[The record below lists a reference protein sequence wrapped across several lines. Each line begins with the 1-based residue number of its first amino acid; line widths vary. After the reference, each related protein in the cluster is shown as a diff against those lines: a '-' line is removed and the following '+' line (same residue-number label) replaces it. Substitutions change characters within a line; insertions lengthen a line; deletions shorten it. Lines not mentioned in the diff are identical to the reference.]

1 MKISKKLYISA
12 LVAILIKIGFVFYVY
27 TNLYNKTIT
36 QDNITIIIPK
46 NCSIRCASDIF
57 YRNNLVSNKFFF
69 ITYARIFELLG
80 KRIIAGEYYMPI
92 HSNFEKAFDII
103 IKGDVIKHTVTIP
116 EGLTNIQVT
125 KILKSIYGV
134 INDNDSLQIYKE
146 GTLYPNTYEYLYGTK
161 ISYLLYKMNLDLQ
174 NLLEEEWSKRN
185 IEATKELKNKNDA
198 LILASIVEKEAK
210 FDDEKPHI
218 ASVYL
223 NRLKKRMPLQADP
236 TVIYGISKWEDFNRK
251 VTYDDLKTQSPYN
264 TYLNLGLP
272 PTPICNSGKSSIKAV
287 LNPIKSDDIYFVA
300 DNSGKHVFANNYK
313 QHLKNIRNI
322 RKNNK

>member
-1 MKISKKLYISA
+1 MKISKKIYLSA
-12 LVAILIKIGFVFYVY
+12 LIVILIKIGFVFYVY
-27 TNLYNKTIT
+27 NNLYNKTIT
-36 QDNITIIIPK
+36 QDNIIIIPK

-57 YRNNLVSNKFFF
+57 YKHNFISSKLFFT
-69 ITYARIFELLG
+69 TYARIFELFG
-80 KRIIAGEYYMPI
+80 KRIIAGEYYI
-92 HSNFEKAFDII
+92 SKDLNFEKAFDKIT
-103 IKGDVIKHTVTIP
+103 KGDVVKHIVTVP
-116 EGLTNIQVT
+116 EGLTNMQIIE
-125 KILKSIYGV
+125 ILKNIYAV
-134 INDNDSLQIYKE
+134 DDDNALQIYKE

-161 ISYLLYKMNLDLQ
+161 ISDLLYKMHLKLQ
-174 NLLEEEWSKRN
+174 NLLEDEWNERD
-185 IEATKELKNKNDA
+185 IESTKELKSKDDA

-223 NRLKKRMPLQADP
+223 NRLRKKMPLQADP
-236 TVIYGISKWEDFNRK
+236 TVIYGISKWENFNRK

-300 DNSGKHVFANNYK
+300 DNSGKHIFANNYK
-313 QHLKNIRNI
+313 QHLKNIRDI
-322 RKNNK
+322 RRKN